1 MSKVLVSFIGT
12 GQLDRTKGEDS
23 RTYKEAKYCFGDGA
37 KEEISTTFIADAL
50 AQHYQV
56 DKIILIG
63 TVKSMWEG
71 VYEAFT
77 RRNGIAMDEDYYV
90 RLGDH
95 CDNATNKSA
104 LEIPDQNKLEQVLGK
119 DSKIVLINYGID
131 EKQLRN
137 NAASILGIE
146 QELAQ
151 NDELIVDI
159 THAFRSL
166 PLYLMNLLIYLHN
179 VSNKNITISHITY
192 GMLDISRELGYA
204 PVVEL
209 SDIMTI
215 NDWITGA
222 SSLSNSGDGYQIA
235 ELLRNEGRTD
245 VASRLTSFS
254 NTMNISH
261 LGGIW
266 RQIGNIA
273 AMKNFKFDPIPEKII
288 PPVIKQ
294 FSKQFSSKD
303 KLSIFQLQVARW
315 QFNHSNYSASF
326 LSVLESI
333 VTFVCEE
340 EGWDTDD
347 ITPREKAKQILCW
360 KINDYQTTHKIDGL
374 HELRELYKTIRFI
387 RNAIAHSQIDKK
399 TLSADKMIRDL
410 ENTLNTLERI
420 WSSQGTNN
428 KAVNNT
434 RKGKLFINL
443 SNHPS
448 SSWSDEQRNVALK
461 YGEIIDMDF
470 PQIKSTGDENYV
482 SQSVQ
487 QKHAEILQLAKTNNV
502 TVHVMGESNFVFTLV
517 SLLRLDD
524 IKCVASTTER
534 IVEEEEEGKKISTF
548 KFVQFREYR

>member
-347 ITPREKAKQILCW
+347 ITTREKAKQILCW

-448 SSWSDEQRNVALK
+448 SSWSDEQRNAALK

-534 IVEEEEEGKKISTF
+534 IVEEEEGKKISTF